1 MLEDNWK
8 TYYNNIKNRSLKLIE
23 LGIWKG
29 VDPNMLSA
37 WINNFQT
44 DREKYF
50 SACILDAI
58 MYRSK
63 DQVISML
70 YDLYTKDL
78 HNLFRIHSNIYT
90 PYKPPLELLKDKW
103 NDPGFRVVSAVK
115 KGDSPSKSGNLMS
128 SYLVHEL
135 LISEKWILSPTQ
147 LEEEMLKGV
156 KHFVLI
162 DDIICTGEQM
172 IEILDEINII
182 KNIDNI
188 SFYISV
194 CTAHEQGI
202 NNIQKKYPDIQIA
215 YTELLTYENSFF
227 NFIDIKSSDYKDR
240 MDAINRYNEFLKR
253 KGVKNKDTLG
263 FGSLG
268 LVYGFE
274 HNTPNGSLPIIHYKS
289 DKFNPLL
296 KKRI

>member
-128 SYLVHEL
+128 SCLVHEL

>member
-78 HNLFRIHSNIYT
+78 HNLLRIYSDIYT

-103 NDPGFRVVSAVK
+103 NDPGFRVVS
-115 KGDSPSKSGNLMS
+115 S
-128 SYLVHEL
+128 
-135 LISEKWILSPTQ
+135 
-147 LEEEMLKGV
+147 
-156 KHFVLI
+156 
-162 DDIICTGEQM
+162 
-172 IEILDEINII
+172 
-182 KNIDNI
+182 
-188 SFYISV
+188 
-194 CTAHEQGI
+194 
-202 NNIQKKYPDIQIA
+202 
-215 YTELLTYENSFF
+215 
-227 NFIDIKSSDYKDR
+227 
-240 MDAINRYNEFLKR
+240 
-253 KGVKNKDTLG
+253 
-263 FGSLG
+263 
-268 LVYGFE
+268 
-274 HNTPNGSLPIIHYKS
+274 
-289 DKFNPLL
+289 
-296 KKRI
+296 